1 MRAARAIDGAISIVQ
16 VDEPTTDLVA
26 RVRAVGICGTDL
38 GFLAMGTVGW
48 TLGHELAVDVDGVTY
63 ALEPIYTCGLCEQ
76 CRAGYDNRCTGPHGN
91 LGIFEDGGL
100 AELVRVPQRRQLTA
114 LPAGLSPAD
123 ASLVETAGV
132 AYRGVRL
139 ARIEPGERVCV
150 VGGGSIGLMAAACVR
165 ARGHAVA
172 VDARHPHQRAAA
184 ERLGASVVS
193 DTSDAHAR
201 YDVVIDSAG
210 SDSGVARCF
219 DLVAPGG
226 RIVLLGVYHGLVAVP
241 GLTMLMKE
249 VQLIASMAYA
259 VDDDGEREFANA
271 ALMLAGDPE
280 IAATIVTHRFPLA
293 DAAEAFR
300 VAGDRSA
307 GAIKV
312 VVEPS

>member
-1 MRAARAIDGAISIVQ
+1 MRAARAIDGAITV
-16 VDEPTTDLVA
+16 VDIGEPTTDLVA

-38 GFLAMGTVGW
+38 GFLSMGTVSW
-48 TLGHELAVDVDGVTY
+48 TLGHALAAEGHATTY
-63 ALEPIYTCGLCEQ
+63 AVEPIYTCGECPQ
-76 CRAGYDNRCTGPHGN
+76 CRSGHDNRCVGAHGN

-100 AELVRVPQRRQLTA
+100 AELVGVPQRRQLTA
-114 LPAGLSPAD
+114 LPAGLSAAD

-139 ARIEPGERVCV
+139 AHIEPGERVCV

-165 ARGHAVA
+165 ARGHDVD

-184 ERLGASVVS
+184 ERLGAGAP
-193 DTSDAHAR
+193 TGE

-219 DLVAPGG
+219 DLVVPGG
-226 RIVLLGVYHGLVAVP
+226 RIVLLGVYHGLVPVP

-271 ALMLAGDPE
+271 ARLLASNPE
-280 IAATIVTHRFPLA
+280 IAATIVTHRFALE

-300 VAGDRSA
+300 VAGDRSS